1 MFTVQKSTY
10 TLGANGS
17 YGVELILRPETER
30 IRKEEE
36 PNKEQ
41 EQEEEEEEQQQKTNR
56 KTHARLLEALLKLC
70 LRWKHVHISLS
81 LLRFDRVTVRAGGR
95 AGGPAGGT
103 QSLVG
108 LAADLSVC

>member
-17 YGVELILRPETER
+17 YGFELILRPETER

-41 EQEEEEEEQQQKTNR
+41 EQEEEEEQQQKANR
-56 KTHARLLEALLKLC
+56 KAHARLLEALLKLC

-95 AGGPAGGT
+95 AGVRAGP
-103 QSLVG
+103 SLWWG
-108 LAADLSVC
+108 